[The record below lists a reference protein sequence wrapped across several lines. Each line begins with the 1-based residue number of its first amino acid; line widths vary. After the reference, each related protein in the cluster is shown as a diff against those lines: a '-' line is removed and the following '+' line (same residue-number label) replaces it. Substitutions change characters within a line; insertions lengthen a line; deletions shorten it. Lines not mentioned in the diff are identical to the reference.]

1 MIRSIEAWGL
11 GILQGLTEFFPISSS
26 GHLVLAQQ
34 WFGVTGSTLTF
45 DILLHGGT
53 LIAILIFFWP
63 KIRYLSSK
71 EIFLVGLGTIP
82 AVIAGLTLKDQIEA
96 SFMSLSGVG
105 LGFII
110 SGGLLL
116 LIKRWKPGTKTITD
130 LSISQVL
137 MVGLMQALAI
147 VPSISRSGATIVAG
161 LLFGLSR
168 EAAFD
173 FAFIL
178 AIPVIAGAMVMELP
192 ELASLSAVELGV
204 YLQGF
209 IGALGAG
216 LGSIFLLKKVIKA
229 GKLFWFGWYCVGL
242 GLATWWFTM

>member
-1 MIRSIEAWGL
+1 MMGSIEAWGL
-11 GILQGLTEFFPISSS
+11 GIIQGMTEFFPVSSS

-34 WFGVTGSTLTF
+34 WFGITHSTLTF

-63 KIRYLSSK
+63 KLIKLTFR
-71 EIFLVGLGTIP
+71 EIWLMGVATVP
-82 AVIAGLTLKDQIEA
+82 AVIAGLGLKDQIEEA
-96 SFMSLSGVG
+96 FMSLSGIS

-116 LIKRWKPGTKTITD
+116 FIKRWKSGTKTIND
-130 LSISQVL
+130 LSVYQVL
-137 MVGLMQALAI
+137 IIGIMQALAI
-147 VPSISRSGATIVAG
+147 IPSISRSGATMVAG
-161 LLFGLSR
+161 LLMGLSR

-178 AIPVIAGAMVMELP
+178 AVPVIMGAIVMELP
-192 ELASLSAVELGV
+192 ELSSLPLSEMAI
-204 YLQGF
+204 YAQGF
-209 IGALGAG
+209 VGALGAG
-216 LGSIFLLKKVIKA
+216 LGSIYILKKIIKA
-229 GKLFWFGWYCVGL
+229 DKLFWFGWYCVGL